1 MAVNVRVRDITIP
14 RPDTRTLVGIGLAAA
29 AALLVLWLTRPAP
42 TIPILVAGSD
52 LPAATPISELDLSV
66 RHTTDATGMVI
77 GDSPG
82 DLSDWV
88 LVAPLAA
95 GEPLLPSL
103 LRPPEVQT
111 APNLL
116 ALEIDEAHAVL
127 GRLDPGDRRRYLRI
141 NLTTGCTDRDPADRV
156 LGLRRR
162 RHRLRLV
169 GRRQPGPTPPCRR
182 RRTRR
187 NADGSHERRRPRPR
201 QSRRMSV
208 RVATVLSA
216 RDWEPGLVAY
226 ARETAE
232 VLIVLR
238 AFQPHEIEEHAA
250 DIDVVVAGGEVSWVT
265 PVQIALWQRAGLGV
279 LGIHPQEDGPAASML
294 RGAGVDEI
302 LPDTA
307 DVRTIVTAIR
317 FISPLS
323 GSVDR
328 EGTGSVTAVVG
339 PRGAPGTTEVALGL
353 AWESSR
359 SGSTLLV
366 DLDIDAPSIAIRLGL
381 PPRPDITDA
390 ADEVRASG
398 VIAPDAV
405 QQIGPVSV
413 ITGSHRIGEAPLRTA
428 MVEDLIDAATVTFE
442 RVIVDLG
449 TCRTRPPDPQ
459 AVRHR
464 SARGRRQRRRRCP
477 CGASCRHLVGT
488 AADPRPEPSGT
499 AKQRRRDRGSKGV
512 DRDRAVGRDPRSPV
526 NQSRITGR
534 QATRRPHPQ
543 AARTYR
549 GEPMTITGSPQ
560 RLGFLGELLE

>member
-1 MAVNVRVRDITIP
+1 
-14 RPDTRTLVGIGLAAA
+14 
-29 AALLVLWLTRPAP
+29 
-42 TIPILVAGSD
+42 
-52 LPAATPISELDLSV
+52 
-66 RHTTDATGMVI
+66 
-77 GDSPG
+77 
-82 DLSDWV
+82 
-88 LVAPLAA
+88 
-95 GEPLLPSL
+95 
-103 LRPPEVQT
+103 
-111 APNLL
+111 
-116 ALEIDEAHAVL
+116 
-127 GRLDPGDRRRYLRI
+127 
-141 NLTTGCTDRDPADRV
+141 
-156 LGLRRR
+156 
-162 RHRLRLV
+162 
-169 GRRQPGPTPPCRR
+169 
-182 RRTRR
+182 
-187 NADGSHERRRPRPR
+187 
-201 QSRRMSV
+201 MSV

-328 EGTGSVTAVVG
+328 EGTGSLTAVVG

-428 MVEDLIDAATVTFE
+428 MVEDLIDAASVTFE

-449 TCRTRPPDPQ
+449 TCEPDHPILK
-459 AVRHR
+459 R
-464 SARGRRQRRRRCP
+464 
-477 CGASCRHLVGT
+477 
-488 AADPRPEPSGT
+488 SGT
-499 AKQRRRDRGSKGV
+499 AVLVADAS
-512 DRDRAVGRDPRSPV
+512 AVGVVRAAHLVATWSGPPPTLVLNRAAPRSNGDVISAVKEWTGIEPSAV
-526 NQSRITGR
+526 IPDRPSIRAASLAAKRPDARIR
-534 QATRRPHPQ
+534 KPL
-543 AARTYR
+543 ARM
-549 GEPMTITGSPQ
+549 GAS
-560 RLGFLGELLE
+560 L

>member
-1 MAVNVRVRDITIP
+1 
-14 RPDTRTLVGIGLAAA
+14 
-29 AALLVLWLTRPAP
+29 
-42 TIPILVAGSD
+42 
-52 LPAATPISELDLSV
+52 
-66 RHTTDATGMVI
+66 
-77 GDSPG
+77 
-82 DLSDWV
+82 
-88 LVAPLAA
+88 
-95 GEPLLPSL
+95 
-103 LRPPEVQT
+103 
-111 APNLL
+111 
-116 ALEIDEAHAVL
+116 
-127 GRLDPGDRRRYLRI
+127 
-141 NLTTGCTDRDPADRV
+141 
-156 LGLRRR
+156 
-162 RHRLRLV
+162 
-169 GRRQPGPTPPCRR
+169 
-182 RRTRR
+182 
-187 NADGSHERRRPRPR
+187 
-201 QSRRMSV
+201 MSV

-238 AFQPHEIEEHAA
+238 AFQPHEIEDRAA

-279 LGIHPQEDGPAASML
+279 LGIHAQEDAPAASVL

-366 DLDIDAPSIAIRLGL
+366 DLDIDAPSVAIRLGL

-390 ADEVRASG
+390 ADQVRAAG
-398 VIAPDAV
+398 VIAPDAA
-405 QQIGPVSV
+405 QRIGPISV

-428 MVEDLIDAATVTFE
+428 MVEDLIDATTLTFE

-449 TCRTRPPDPQ
+449 TSEPDHPIIKRSDTAVLVADASAVGVVRAAHLLAAWSGPPPTLVLNR
-459 AVRHR
+459 AAPR
-464 SARGRRQRRRRCP
+464 SNAD
-477 CGASCRHLVGT
+477 VIT
-488 AADPRPEPSGT
+488 AAKAWTGLEPSAVIPDRSSIRT
-499 AKQRRRDRGSKGV
+499 ASLAAKRPDARIRKPLARIGV
-512 DRDRAVGRDPRSPV
+512 S
-526 NQSRITGR
+526 
-534 QATRRPHPQ
+534 
-543 AARTYR
+543 
-549 GEPMTITGSPQ
+549 
-560 RLGFLGELLE
+560 L